1 MKQLFDMVLRAK
13 RRNSKSGRKKL
24 LSVKVQS
31 QQARRERLRWLR
43 SLSALVVAVA
53 GIIAVCWQGGAF
65 ALNRLVYENE
75 SFSVRQ
81 LDYRTDG
88 IISIGQLQK
97 WAGVRAGDNL
107 LRLDLLRIKRDIE
120 LAPRVKA
127 ASVERFLPDTLQ
139 VRVAERVPMAQ
150 VWAWQRDGAG
160 VTDYDCVRLQ
170 LDETG
175 HVMSPIDGR
184 SVVVPEKQ
192 AEWSLPVVSGIDLK
206 KLKSLTPGRLAGL
219 PKLRAALGL
228 IGEFRRSPLAG
239 VVDLRVIDLSQPR
252 ILRVTTGDGG
262 QVDLSTERLA
272 RQLNRWARIRAH
284 GQKFGLA
291 IETVDLSV
299 TNNVPVRWMLSPT
312 IAEDIK
318 SDRNLAGK

>member
-1 MKQLFDMVLRAK
+1 MKQLFDMALRAK

-65 ALNRLVYENE
+65 ALNQLVYENE

-184 SVVVPEKQ
+184 SVVAPEKQ

-206 KLKSLTPGRLAGL
+206 KLKSLTPGRSAGL

-312 IAEDIK
+312 IAKDIK
-318 SDRNLAGK
+318 SGRNLAGK

>member
-1 MKQLFDMVLRAK
+1 MGLRAK

-43 SLSALVVAVA
+43 SLSALVAA
-53 GIIAVCWQGGAF
+53 IAAIIAVCWQGGAF

-88 IISIGQLQK
+88 IINVGQLKQ
-97 WAGVRAGDNL
+97 WGGVRSGENL
-107 LRLDLLRIKRDIE
+107 LKLDLLRIKRDIE

-160 VTDYDCVRLQ
+160 ETDYDCLRLQ

-175 HVMSPIDGR
+175 HVMTPIDGH
-184 SVVVPEKQ
+184 SVVAPEDQ
-192 AEWSLPVVSGIDLK
+192 AEWSLPVVSG
-206 KLKSLTPGRLAGL
+206 LAC
-219 PKLRAALGL
+219 R
-228 IGEFRRSPLAG
+228 
-239 VVDLRVIDLSQPR
+239 
-252 ILRVTTGDGG
+252 
-262 QVDLSTERLA
+262 
-272 RQLNRWARIRAH
+272 
-284 GQKFGLA
+284 
-291 IETVDLSV
+291 
-299 TNNVPVRWMLSPT
+299 
-312 IAEDIK
+312 
-318 SDRNLAGK
+318 

>member
-1 MKQLFDMVLRAK
+1 MGLRAK

-43 SLSALVVAVA
+43 SLSALVAA
-53 GIIAVCWQGGAF
+53 IAAIIAVCWQGGAF

-88 IISIGQLQK
+88 IINVGQLKQ
-97 WAGVRAGDNL
+97 WGGVRSGENL
-107 LRLDLLRIKRDIE
+107 LKLDLLRIKRDIE

-150 VWAWQRDGAG
+150 IWAWQRDGAG

-175 HVMSPIDGR
+175 HVMSPIGGR
-184 SVVVPEKQ
+184 SVVAPEKQ
-192 AEWSLPVVSGIDLK
+192 AEWSLPVVSGIELK
-206 KLKSLTPGRLAGL
+206 KLKSLAPGRPAGL
-219 PKLRAALGL
+219 PTLRAALGL

-262 QVDLSTERLA
+262 QVDLSTGRLA
-272 RQLNRWARIRAH
+272 RQLNRWARIQAH

-312 IAEDIK
+312 IAEGIK
-318 SDRNLAGK
+318 SGRNLAGN

>member
-1 MKQLFDMVLRAK
+1 MALRAK

-31 QQARRERLRWLR
+31 QQTRRERLRWLR
-43 SLSALVVAVA
+43 SLSALVAA
-53 GIIAVCWQGGAF
+53 IAAIIAVCWQGGAF

-88 IISIGQLQK
+88 IINVGQLKQ
-97 WAGVRAGDNL
+97 WGGVRSGENL
-107 LRLDLLRIKRDIE
+107 LKLDLLRIKRDIE

-150 VWAWQRDGAG
+150 IWAWQRDGAG

-184 SVVVPEKQ
+184 SVVAPEKQ
-192 AEWSLPVVSGIDLK
+192 AEWSLPVVSGIELK
-206 KLKSLTPGRLAGL
+206 KLKSLAPGRPAGL

-262 QVDLSTERLA
+262 QVDLSTGRLA
-272 RQLNRWARIRAH
+272 RQLNRWARIQAH

-312 IAEDIK
+312 IAEGIK
-318 SDRNLAGK
+318 SGRNLAGN

>member
-13 RRNSKSGRKKL
+13 RRNSKSGRKRL

-65 ALNRLVYENE
+65 ALNQLVYENV

-184 SVVVPEKQ
+184 SVVAPEKQ

-312 IAEDIK
+312 IAKDIK
-318 SDRNLAGK
+318 SGRNLAGK

>member
-1 MKQLFDMVLRAK
+1 MVFRAK
-13 RRNSKSGRKKL
+13 RENSKSGRKKL

-31 QQARRERLRWLR
+31 QQAKRERLRWLR
-43 SLSALVVAVA
+43 SLSALVTAIA

-88 IISIGQLQK
+88 IISVGQLKQ
-97 WAGVRAGDNL
+97 WGGVSSGDNL
-107 LRLDLLRIKRDIE
+107 LKLDLLRIKRDIE

-160 VTDYDCVRLQ
+160 VTDYDCVRVQ

-175 HVMSPIDGR
+175 HVMSPIDGY
-184 SVVVPEKQ
+184 SVVAPEKQ
-192 AEWSLPVVSGIDLK
+192 AEWSLPVVSGIELK
-206 KLKSLTPGRLAGL
+206 KLKSLAPGRPAGL

-262 QVDLSTERLA
+262 QVDLSTDRLA

>member
-1 MKQLFDMVLRAK
+1 MALRAK
-13 RRNSKSGRKKL
+13 RRNSKSGRKRL

-184 SVVVPEKQ
+184 SVVAPEKQ

-312 IAEDIK
+312 IAKDIK
-318 SDRNLAGK
+318 SGRNLAGK

>member
-1 MKQLFDMVLRAK
+1 MVFRAK

-31 QQARRERLRWLR
+31 QQAKRERLRWLR
-43 SLSALVVAVA
+43 SLSALAAAIA

-88 IISIGQLQK
+88 IISVGQLKQ
-97 WAGVRAGDNL
+97 WGGVSSGDNL
-107 LRLDLLRIKRDIE
+107 LKLDLLRIKRDIE

-160 VTDYDCVRLQ
+160 VTDYDCVRVQ

-175 HVMSPIDGR
+175 HVMSPIDGY
-184 SVVVPEKQ
+184 SVVAPEKQ

>member
-1 MKQLFDMVLRAK
+1 MVFRAK

-31 QQARRERLRWLR
+31 QQAKRERLRWLR
-43 SLSALVVAVA
+43 SLSALAAAIA
-53 GIIAVCWQGGAF
+53 GIVAVCWQGGAF

-88 IISIGQLQK
+88 IISVGQLKQ
-97 WAGVRAGDNL
+97 WGGVSSGDNL
-107 LRLDLLRIKRDIE
+107 LKLDLLRIKRDIE

-160 VTDYDCVRLQ
+160 VTDYDCVRVQ

-175 HVMSPIDGR
+175 HVMSPIDGY
-184 SVVVPEKQ
+184 SVVAPEKQ
-192 AEWSLPVVSGIDLK
+192 AEWSLPVVSGIELK
-206 KLKSLTPGRLAGL
+206 KLKSLAPGRPAGL
-219 PKLRAALGL
+219 PKVQAALGL

-262 QVDLSTERLA
+262 QVDLSTDRLA

>member
-1 MKQLFDMVLRAK
+1 MALRAK

-31 QQARRERLRWLR
+31 QQTRRERLRWLR
-43 SLSALVVAVA
+43 SLSALVAA
-53 GIIAVCWQGGAF
+53 IAAIIAVCWQGGAF

-88 IISIGQLQK
+88 IINVGQLKQ
-97 WAGVRAGDNL
+97 WGGVRSGENL
-107 LRLDLLRIKRDIE
+107 LKLDLLRIKRDIE

-150 VWAWQRDGAG
+150 IWAWQRDGAG

-184 SVVVPEKQ
+184 SVVAPEKQ
-192 AEWSLPVVSGIDLK
+192 AEWSLPVVSGIELK
-206 KLKSLTPGRLAGL
+206 KLKSLAPGRPAGL

-262 QVDLSTERLA
+262 QVDLSTGRLA
-272 RQLNRWARIRAH
+272 RQLNRWARIQAH

-312 IAEDIK
+312 IAEGIK
-318 SDRNLAGK
+318 SDRNLAGN

>member
-1 MKQLFDMVLRAK
+1 MKQLFDMALRAK

-184 SVVVPEKQ
+184 SVVAPEKQ

-312 IAEDIK
+312 IAKDIK
-318 SDRNLAGK
+318 SGRNLAGK

>member
-1 MKQLFDMVLRAK
+1 
-13 RRNSKSGRKKL
+13 
-24 LSVKVQS
+24 
-31 QQARRERLRWLR
+31 
-43 SLSALVVAVA
+43 
-53 GIIAVCWQGGAF
+53 
-65 ALNRLVYENE
+65 
-75 SFSVRQ
+75 

-88 IISIGQLQK
+88 IINVGQLKQ
-97 WAGVRAGDNL
+97 WGGVRSGENL
-107 LRLDLLRIKRDIE
+107 LKLDLLRIKRDIE

-150 VWAWQRDGAG
+150 IWAWQRDGAG

-175 HVMSPIDGR
+175 HVMSPIGGR
-184 SVVVPEKQ
+184 SVVAPEKQ
-192 AEWSLPVVSGIDLK
+192 AEWSLPVVSGIELK
-206 KLKSLTPGRLAGL
+206 KLKSLAPGRPAGL

-262 QVDLSTERLA
+262 QVDLSTGRLA
-272 RQLNRWARIRAH
+272 RQLNRWARIQAH

-312 IAEDIK
+312 IAEGIK
-318 SDRNLAGK
+318 SGRNLAGN

>member
-1 MKQLFDMVLRAK
+1 MRAK
-13 RRNSKSGRKKL
+13 RRNSKSGQKKL

-31 QQARRERLRWLR
+31 QQAKREQLRRLR
-43 SLSALVVAVA
+43 SLAALALAIVA
-53 GIIAVCWQGGAF
+53 IITVCWQGGAF

-75 SFSVRQ
+75 SFSVKQ

-88 IISIGQLQK
+88 IITVDQLRK
-97 WAGVRAGDNL
+97 WAGVRLGDNL
-107 LRLDLLRIKRDIE
+107 LKLDLLRIKRDIE
-120 LAPRVKA
+120 LAPRVRA
-127 ASVERFLPDTLQ
+127 ASVERYLPDTLQ

-160 VTDYDCVRLQ
+160 ETDYDCVRLQ

-175 HVMSPIDGR
+175 HVMTPIAGH
-184 SVVVPEKQ
+184 SVVVPEDQ
-192 AEWSLPVVSGIDLK
+192 AEWSLPVVSGIDLG
-206 KLKSLTPGRLAGL
+206 KLKTLAPGRPAGL

-239 VVDLRVIDLSQPR
+239 VVELRVIDLSQPR

-262 QVDLSTERLA
+262 QVDLSTERLS

-299 TNNVPVRWMLSPT
+299 TNNVPVRWMLSPS
-312 IAEDIK
+312 IAEDMK
-318 SDRNLAGK
+318 RGRKVARK

>member
-13 RRNSKSGRKKL
+13 RRNSKSGRKRL

-184 SVVVPEKQ
+184 SVVAPEKQ

-312 IAEDIK
+312 IAKDIK
-318 SDRNLAGK
+318 SGRNLAGK

>member
-1 MKQLFDMVLRAK
+1 MALRAK

-43 SLSALVVAVA
+43 SLSALAVAIA

-150 VWAWQRDGAG
+150 IWAWQRDGAG

-184 SVVVPEKQ
+184 SVVAPEKQ
-192 AEWSLPVVSGIDLK
+192 AEWSLPVVSGIELK
-206 KLKSLTPGRLAGL
+206 KLKSLAPGRPAGL

-262 QVDLSTERLA
+262 QVDLSTGRLG
-272 RQLNRWARIRAH
+272 RQLNRWARIWAH

-312 IAEDIK
+312 IAKGIK
-318 SDRNLAGK
+318 SGRNLAGK

>member
-1 MKQLFDMVLRAK
+1 MAFRSKQ
-13 RRNSKSGRKKL
+13 RNSKSGRKKL
-24 LSVKVQS
+24 LSVRVQS
-31 QQARRERLRWLR
+31 HRAKSERLRWLR
-43 SLSALVVAVA
+43 SLSVLVAV
-53 GIIAVCWQGGAF
+53 IAAIVAVFWQGGAF

-75 SFSVRQ
+75 SFSVKQ

-88 IISIGQLQK
+88 IISVGQLEQ
-97 WAGVRAGDNL
+97 WGGVRSGDNL
-107 LRLDLLRIKRDIE
+107 LKLDLMRVKRDIE

-150 VWAWQRDGAG
+150 VWVWQRNCDG
-160 VTDYDCVRLQ
+160 VTPYDCVRLQ
-170 LDETG
+170 LDDTG

-184 SVVVPEKQ
+184 SVVAPEEQ
-192 AEWSLPVVSGIDLK
+192 AEWSLPVISGIDLN
-206 KLKSLTPGRLAGL
+206 KLKTLAAGRPAGL
-219 PKLRAALGL
+219 PKLEAALGL

-262 QVDLSTERLA
+262 QVDLSTGRLA
-272 RQLNRWARIRAH
+272 KQLNRWARIRAH
-284 GQKFGLA
+284 GQKVGLA

-312 IAEDIK
+312 VAGELK
-318 SDRNLAGK
+318 SGQNLAGK

>member
-13 RRNSKSGRKKL
+13 RRNSKSGRKRL

-184 SVVVPEKQ
+184 SVVAPEKQ

-206 KLKSLTPGRLAGL
+206 KLKSLAPGRPAGL

-312 IAEDIK
+312 IAKGIK
-318 SDRNLAGK
+318 SGRNLAGK

>member
-1 MKQLFDMVLRAK
+1 MALRAK

-43 SLSALVVAVA
+43 SLSALVAA
-53 GIIAVCWQGGAF
+53 IAAIIAVCWQGGAF

-88 IISIGQLQK
+88 IINVGQLKQ
-97 WAGVRAGDNL
+97 WGGVRSGENL
-107 LRLDLLRIKRDIE
+107 LKLDLLRIKRDIE

-150 VWAWQRDGAG
+150 IWAWQRDGAG

-184 SVVVPEKQ
+184 SVVAPEKQ
-192 AEWSLPVVSGIDLK
+192 AEWSLPVVSGIELK
-206 KLKSLTPGRLAGL
+206 KLKSLAPGRPAGL

-262 QVDLSTERLA
+262 QVDLSTGRLA
-272 RQLNRWARIRAH
+272 RQLNRWARIQAH

-312 IAEDIK
+312 IAEDLK
-318 SDRNLAGK
+318 RGRKVARK

>member
-1 MKQLFDMVLRAK
+1 MVFRAK

-31 QQARRERLRWLR
+31 QQAKRERLRWLR
-43 SLSALVVAVA
+43 SLLALAAAIV

-75 SFSVRQ
+75 SFSVSQ

-88 IISIGQLQK
+88 IIIVDQLKQ
-97 WAGVRAGDNL
+97 WGGVSSGDNL
-107 LRLDLLRIKRDIE
+107 LKLDLLRIKRDIE

-160 VTDYDCVRLQ
+160 VTDYDCVRVQ

-175 HVMSPIDGR
+175 HVMSPIDGY
-184 SVVVPEKQ
+184 SVVEPEKQ
-192 AEWSLPVVSGIDLK
+192 AEWSLPVVSGIELK
-206 KLKSLTPGRLAGL
+206 KLKALYPGRPAGL
-219 PKLRAALGL
+219 PKLQAALGL
-228 IGEFRRSPLAG
+228 IGEFRRSALAG

-262 QVDLSTERLA
+262 QVDLSTDRLA

-291 IETVDLSV
+291 IEPVDLSV

-318 SDRNLAGK
+318 NGRNLAGN

>member
-1 MKQLFDMVLRAK
+1 MVFRAK

-31 QQARRERLRWLR
+31 QQAKRERLRWLR
-43 SLSALVVAVA
+43 SLSALAAAIA

-88 IISIGQLQK
+88 IISVGQLKQ
-97 WAGVRAGDNL
+97 WGGVSSGDNL
-107 LRLDLLRIKRDIE
+107 LKLDLLRIKRDIE

-150 VWAWQRDGAG
+150 IWAWQRDGAG
-160 VTDYDCVRLQ
+160 VTDYDCVRVQ

-175 HVMSPIDGR
+175 HVMSPIDGY
-184 SVVVPEKQ
+184 SVVAPEKQ
-192 AEWSLPVVSGIDLK
+192 AEWSLPVVSGIELK
-206 KLKSLTPGRLAGL
+206 KLKSLAPGRPAGL

-262 QVDLSTERLA
+262 QVDLSTDRLG

-318 SDRNLAGK
+318 GDRNLAGK

>member
-1 MKQLFDMVLRAK
+1 MVFRAK

-31 QQARRERLRWLR
+31 QQAKRERLRWLR
-43 SLSALVVAVA
+43 SLSALAAAIA

-88 IISIGQLQK
+88 IISVGQLKQ
-97 WAGVRAGDNL
+97 WGGVSSGDNL
-107 LRLDLLRIKRDIE
+107 LKLDLLRIKRDIE

-150 VWAWQRDGAG
+150 IWAWQRDGAG
-160 VTDYDCVRLQ
+160 VTDYDCVRVQ

-175 HVMSPIDGR
+175 HVMSPIDGY
-184 SVVVPEKQ
+184 SVVAPEKQ
-192 AEWSLPVVSGIDLK
+192 AEWSLPVVSGIELK
-206 KLKSLTPGRLAGL
+206 KLKSLAPGRPAGL
-219 PKLRAALGL
+219 PKVQAALGL

-262 QVDLSTERLA
+262 QVDLSTDRLA
-272 RQLNRWARIRAH
+272 WQLNRWARIRAH

-312 IAEDIK
+312 IAKDIK
-318 SDRNLAGK
+318 SGRNIAGK

>member
-1 MKQLFDMVLRAK
+1 MVFRAK

-31 QQARRERLRWLR
+31 QQAKRERLRWLR
-43 SLSALVVAVA
+43 SLSALAAAIA

-88 IISIGQLQK
+88 IISVGQLKQ
-97 WAGVRAGDNL
+97 WGGVSSGDNL
-107 LRLDLLRIKRDIE
+107 LKLDLLRIKRDIE

-184 SVVVPEKQ
+184 SVVAPEKQ
-192 AEWSLPVVSGIDLK
+192 AEWSLPVVSGIELK
-206 KLKSLTPGRLAGL
+206 KLKSLAPGRPAGL
-219 PKLRAALGL
+219 PKMRAALGL
-228 IGEFRRSPLAG
+228 IVEFRRSPLAG

-262 QVDLSTERLA
+262 QVDLSTGHLA

-312 IAEDIK
+312 VAGDIK
-318 SDRNLAGK
+318 ISQDLAGK

>member
-13 RRNSKSGRKKL
+13 RRNSKSGRKRL

-139 VRVAERVPMAQ
+139 VWVAERVPMAQ

-184 SVVVPEKQ
+184 SVVAPEKQ

-312 IAEDIK
+312 IAKDIK
-318 SDRNLAGK
+318 SGRNLAGK